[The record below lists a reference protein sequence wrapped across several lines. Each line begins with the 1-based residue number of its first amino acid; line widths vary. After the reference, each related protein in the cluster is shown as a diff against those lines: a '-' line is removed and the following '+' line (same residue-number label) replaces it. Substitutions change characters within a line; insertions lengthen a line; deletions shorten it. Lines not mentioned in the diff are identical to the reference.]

1 DREVKE
7 YLNSILQLHIKKSGE
22 LRRWIEEDIERYR
35 QKQIEEQIEAT
46 KKILREDRIMV
57 DRLQNSLKQEQ
68 EEIQTINRILQQNIR
83 EIRQLQEEKQE
94 PDQNQRPR
102 FRM

>member
-1 DREVKE
+1 
-7 YLNSILQLHIKKSGE
+7 
-22 LRRWIEEDIERYR
+22 WIAEDIGRYR
-35 QKQIEEQIEAT
+35 QKQKQIEEQIEAT

-83 EIRQLQEEKQE
+83 EIWQLQEEKQE
-94 PDQNQRPR
+94 PDKNQSLSL
-102 FRM
+102 

>member
-1 DREVKE
+1 K
-7 YLNSILQLHIKKSGE
+7 
-22 LRRWIEEDIERYR
+22 

-83 EIRQLQEEKQE
+83 EIWQLQEEKQE